1 MDVARLELLRRAGFR
16 VHARTIPREIT
27 PKNRVI
33 VGAVAAAAAAAG
45 DDKDDEDG
53 ASPGWRSV
61 ADTIP
66 ASPWKWHVVGS

>member
-1 MDVARLELLRRAGFR
+1 MDVARLELLRRAGYR

-33 VGAVAAAAAAAG
+33 VGSAAAAAY
-45 DDKDDEDG
+45 DKDEDDEDD

-66 ASPWKWHVVGS
+66 ASPWKWHVVGT